1 MTVEHNQYVPI
12 LKWRMGEYQALMRL
26 KKIQKDNIV
35 PLLMVPPVEY
45 DFEEMRPKKTV
56 QEHIETFGDR
66 LKLKWNKRP
75 AFIDLHESLE
85 SESMDNGESILTYI
99 FSEIKE
105 KKCHGIPVVNFSR
118 TDEYINDLKLITS
131 EMQTGVM
138 IRIGLTDLMTP
149 VLNSNI
155 AKIKSSL
162 NLDNS
167 QIDLL
172 IDIAEPDSFEPY
184 SVFANALSMK
194 IKSIVGLCEFRSFI
208 ISGMSLKLSEIKKP
222 GGELP
227 RHEWHLYKELVSKLQ
242 STRTPTYSDYTIET
256 PQFVSMDMRMMKPAG
271 KIVYAR
277 EDFWYVVK
285 GTSFRGN
292 EVQMYD
298 HCSTIIHSGHF
309 CGTSYS
315 YGDEKINDTNNLRNN
330 TGNLGTWK
338 QVGVNHHITMT
349 VEQVSNF
356 HV

>member
-184 SVFANALSMK
+184 SENK
-194 IKSIVGLCEFRSFI
+194 I
-208 ISGMSLKLSEIKKP
+208 
-222 GGELP
+222 
-227 RHEWHLYKELVSKLQ
+227 
-242 STRTPTYSDYTIET
+242 YS
-256 PQFVSMDMRMMKPAG
+256 
-271 KIVYAR
+271 
-277 EDFWYVVK
+277 WVV
-285 GTSFRGN
+285 
-292 EVQMYD
+292 
-298 HCSTIIHSGHF
+298 
-309 CGTSYS
+309 
-315 YGDEKINDTNNLRNN
+315 
-330 TGNLGTWK
+330 
-338 QVGVNHHITMT
+338 
-349 VEQVSNF
+349 
-356 HV
+356 